1 MFNFFIN
8 NSQESPPIGVLA
20 VTCHKACTNY
30 HLPNDV
36 IFKKAT
42 NNSSPE
48 RWSNAPETSQS
59 W

>member
-1 MFNFFIN
+1 MFNFLIN
-8 NSQESPPIGVLA
+8 NSQEYLPIGVLV
-20 VTCHKACTNY
+20 VTCHQTCTN
-30 HLPNDV
+30 LPNDV